1 MRLFFFFSED
11 HTGKPTT
18 LYREISRKSKR
29 IVRTT
34 PLKTA
39 VMNKVNSSCNKF
51 GVEVSFRKLMD
62 NQKIKFSGEQ
72 KTDRNRTVSDSG

>member
-1 MRLFFFFSED
+1 
-11 HTGKPTT
+11 
-18 LYREISRKSKR
+18 
-29 IVRTT
+29 
-34 PLKTA
+34 
-39 VMNKVNSSCNKF
+39 MNKVNSSCNKF